1 MAIFVHKL
9 SSSTSYKFINNSGN
23 LQHLSDADEPHK
35 NRQISHKDPS
45 LYLSLG
51 HSRAAFNKQIRY
63 VEFRFSTV
71 LALHEKEFVQS

>member
-9 SSSTSYKFINNSGN
+9 FSSALYKFINSSGY
-23 LQHLSDADEPHK
+23 LQNLSDEPQK

-63 VEFRFSTV
+63 VEFRFSIV
-71 LALHEKEFVQS
+71 LALHEKELVQS